1 MPETASSLTP
11 QLEARLA
18 EATEAARHNDFDAVS
33 WCWIFLLGVALPG
46 GLILAGWLYAP
57 SVH

>member
-1 MPETASSLTP
+1 MPETVPPLTP
-11 QLEARLA
+11 HLEARLA

-46 GLILAGWLYAP
+46 VLILAGWFYHP